1 MGTEMKHMIDRN
13 KEIQKQQ
20 HLTSTKKII
29 SLQNELKSKEVAL
42 KNNKAK
48 IMGLV
53 KDLRNK
59 EEILNALKDI
69 PRSKKVDFSKKL
81 ELLNIKG
88 NEDKLIENQNL
99 SKEFIDPLDM
109 NGLKIT
115 IHELQIQARNNNEIL
130 SGMKLELEKNDEMMR
145 VLHELIKGKEE
156 EKVRLDR
163 ELNIK
168 DVLLND
174 LNHEWKRKEEQVMDL
189 ISMLSKGLKSLH
201 NKKID

>member
-1 MGTEMKHMIDRN
+1 MGKHRIDRN

-20 HLTSTKKII
+20 HLTSKKKII

-42 KNNKAK
+42 TNNKAK

-59 EEILNALKDI
+59 EESFNALKDI
-69 PRSKKVDFSKKL
+69 PRSKKVDFLKKL

-88 NEDKLIENQNL
+88 NEEKLIENQNL
-99 SKEFIDPLDM
+99 SKEFIDTIDM
-109 NGLKIT
+109 NRLKIT
-115 IHELQIQARNNNEIL
+115 VHELQIQARKNNEIL

-156 EKVRLDR
+156 EMRLES
-163 ELNIK
+163 ELNFK

-174 LNHEWKRKEEQVMDL
+174 LNHEWKRKEEQVMD
-189 ISMLSKGLKSLH
+189 
-201 NKKID
+201 